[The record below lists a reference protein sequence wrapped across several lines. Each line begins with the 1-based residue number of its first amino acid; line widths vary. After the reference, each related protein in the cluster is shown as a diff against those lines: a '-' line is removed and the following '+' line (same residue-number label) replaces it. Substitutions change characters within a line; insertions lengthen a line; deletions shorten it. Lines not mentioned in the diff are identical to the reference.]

1 MRYAKCSPALAV
13 GLLLP
18 AILVLA
24 FCGGKKGKPLA
35 LAYRQLD
42 EIPPAR
48 WAALANERVFFGHK
62 SVGQN
67 IIEGLQDVMKARPGV
82 SLDIRETTAPGD
94 FVKPLFAH
102 ADLGKNKA
110 PLTKIEGFC
119 EILEKGLG
127 DRLDVAFFKL
137 CFVDID
143 HTTDIEDLFVRYS
156 ETVRRLSAEFPKLK
170 ILTFTVPLLSKP
182 LGFKERVKKLLGRLP
197 WEEEDNIKRNLY
209 NDKLRQAF
217 KDSLFDLAAYEAAG
231 AAGERA
237 VFVRD
242 GRTYDLLLKA
252 YTSDGGHL
260 NRVGRQIVAIEL
272 LKRLAAL

>member
-1 MRYAKCSPALAV
+1 MRYSRCSPALAM

-18 AILVLA
+18 ALLVLA

-48 WAALANERVFFGHK
+48 WAALANERIFFGHK

-82 SLDIRETTAPGD
+82 SLDIRETTDPGD
-94 FVKPLFAH
+94 LVKPLFAH
-102 ADLGKNKA
+102 AELGKNKA
-110 PLTKIEGFC
+110 PLTKIEAFRQ
-119 EILEKGLG
+119 ILEKGLG

-137 CFVDID
+137 CFVDVD

-156 ETVRRLSAEFPKLK
+156 EAVKSLSAEFPKLK

-182 LGFKERVKKLLGRLP
+182 LGFKERIKKLLGRLP

-217 KDSLFDLAAYEAAG
+217 KDSLFDLAAFEAAG
-231 AAGERA
+231 AGEERS

-242 GRTYDLLLKA
+242 GRTYDLLQKA